1 LAGIPKGFGHFHV
14 STPTDALQYSL
25 VFLMLPREGVN
36 ATHSH
41 ITEELELIHQRTRK
55 TFQFRFALPCDG
67 PGLAKVQVRS
77 WQAAY
82 RGRIAN
88 TYLQGLSVEQKAK
101 DWEKIFQSDDS
112 YTLLA
117 QEKDCQ
123 TIVGFVTLGSCRD
136 NDAPQGCLLELRAIY
151 IDPDHWRLGLGK
163 KLTRLAMEECRRR
176 KVGRLILWVLES
188 NSEAQLFYQELGFQ
202 RDGEEKVDDRIEDCP
217 LVEWRYCR
225 SL

>member
-1 LAGIPKGFGHFHV
+1 
-14 STPTDALQYSL
+14 
-25 VFLMLPREGVN
+25 MLPREGGN

-41 ITEELELIHQRTRK
+41 INEDLELIHQKSRK
-55 TFQFRFALPCDG
+55 TFQFRRALPCDG

-101 DWEKIFQSDDS
+101 DWEKTFQSNAA

-117 QEKDCQ
+117 QEKDGQ
-123 TIVGFVTLGSCRD
+123 TIVGFVTLGSCREG
-136 NDAPQGCLLELRAIY
+136 DASQGGLLELWAIY
-151 IDPDHWRLGLGK
+151 IDPDHWRMGLGK

-188 NSEAQLFYQELGFQ
+188 NSEAQKFYQDLGFQ
-202 RDGEEKVDDRIEDCP
+202 RDGGVKVDDRIEDCP